1 MANRETLEITYRRLD
16 EILPLP
22 SNAKLH
28 DLEEIKRKIQTFGFI
43 DPIGVSA
50 ETMHDLDGNGRL
62 NALKALYA
70 AGENAPKNI
79 QTKREKG
86 ADGKLANVWY
96 APTVSLKFSREDEPI
111 VALSLNRTAQRGG
124 FDDKAVF
131 AILEQASASGRLDD
145 TGYDQSALENLAI
158 RYAPAPEFQ
167 LPNGSTADNQQPGNH
182 SNNGQVTAGVGVR
195 IGTPQPELQPSHVR
209 MVQLFLNT
217 ETHPVFLELASALLQ
232 NQAVTDESGKPVDNL
247 TDLCFHLVRQA
258 AEPPK

>member
-1 MANRETLEITYRRLD
+1 MANRESLAITYRRLD

-22 SNAKLH
+22 GNAKLH
-28 DLEEIKRKIQTFGFI
+28 DLEEIKDKIKRFGFI

-50 ETMHDLDGNGRL
+50 DTMHDLDGNGRL

-70 AGENAPKNI
+70 AGENAPQNI
-79 QTKREKG
+79 MVKREKG
-86 ADGKLANVWY
+86 ADNKLANVWY
-96 APTVSLKFSREDEPI
+96 APTVTLNFDRETEPI
-111 VALSLNRTAQRGG
+111 VALALNRTAQRGG

-131 AILEQASASGRLDD
+131 AIIEQAAAFGRLEE

-167 LPNGSTADNQQPGNH
+167 LPIGDPASQGSGH
-182 SNNGQVTAGVGVR
+182 STNDRINAGIAVKVGDY
-195 IGTPQPELQPSHVR
+195 TQPELQPSHVR

-217 ETHPVFLELASALLQ
+217 ETHPVFLERASTLLQ
-232 NQAVTDESGKPVDNL
+232 AQTVTDQSGKPVDNL

-258 AEPPK
+258 AETKK